1 MTEQAALSPAPGG
14 CHPKARLALAAAGL
28 LAAVY
33 RGLVWPRFR
42 RWGATDEELRAP
54 FPGADLIPGGKRG
67 GTMAVT
73 IDAPP
78 AAVWSWLV
86 QMGCDR
92 AGWYSW
98 DRFDN
103 GGRPSAS
110 QIHPEWQRVAVGDRW
125 PSMPSGRSWFEV
137 AALDPE
143 RFLGLRAPLRLDGRP
158 FDPAGPRPRFYSDS
172 SWEFV
177 LNELPGSRTRLVVS
191 GYASSHPRALT
202 AIGDLLF
209 WEPAHWIMQIRQL
222 ANLKARAE
230 RDHRIAGDVPEPA
243 GDMSPAGVG

>member
-1 MTEQAALSPAPGG
+1 
-14 CHPKARLALAAAGL
+14 
-28 LAAVY
+28 
-33 RGLVWPRFR
+33 
-42 RWGATDEELRAP
+42 
-54 FPGADLIPGGKRG
+54 LIPGGKRG